1 MLMADKC
8 GLKHIIGAKTPS
20 ARLILPSIFEA
31 YVRPLN
37 ARECDEIA

>member
-20 ARLILPSIFEA
+20 VRLILPSIFQA
-31 YVRPLN
+31 HVSQLN
-37 ARECDEIA
+37 AKEYDETV